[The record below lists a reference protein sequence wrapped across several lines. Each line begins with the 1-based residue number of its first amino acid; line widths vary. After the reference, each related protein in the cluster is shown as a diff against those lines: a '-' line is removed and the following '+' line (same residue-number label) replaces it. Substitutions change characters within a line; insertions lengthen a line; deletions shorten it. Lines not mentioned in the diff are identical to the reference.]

1 MTHKPS
7 KYIVCVDHT
16 DISRMALRFACIKA
30 RKRHIMIDILH
41 VIPPSDVQTMGAIAH
56 KMEQEQRDAAEALLI
71 SLANEAYELM
81 GRCPSLS
88 IRSGK
93 PSDEIL
99 AHTLEDPDANM
110 LVLGVTPGSK
120 SGNRVINYLT
130 SQAGDTLLVPMM
142 LVPGNLTD
150 QQMELVA

>member
-1 MTHKPS
+1 MAHQS

-30 RKRHIMIDILH
+30 RKRNIRLDILH
-41 VIPPSDVQTMGAIAH
+41 VIPPSDVQTMGAVAE
-56 KMEQEQRDAAEALLI
+56 KMEQEQREAAEKILQ
-71 SLANEAYELM
+71 SLAEEAIELM
-81 GRCPSLS
+81 GSPPQLS

-93 PSDEIL
+93 VSDEII
-99 AHTLEDPDANM
+99 AHTLDDADANM

-120 SGNRVINYLT
+120 SGNRVISYLT
-130 SQAGDTLLVPMM
+130 SQAGEKLLVPMM

-150 QQMELVA
+150 QQMEAVA